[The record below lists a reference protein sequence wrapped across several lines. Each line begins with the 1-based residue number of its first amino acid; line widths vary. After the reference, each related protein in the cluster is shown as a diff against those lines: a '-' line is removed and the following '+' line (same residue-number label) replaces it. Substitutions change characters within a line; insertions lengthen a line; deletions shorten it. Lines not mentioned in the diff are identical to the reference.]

1 MILRP
6 IAMVA
11 CLSATFAT
19 TAAAQD
25 AQWLQSRLST
35 QAETGAAA
43 GAGAGGAGV
52 GITAGGLTIPGL
64 GFVSASALLA
74 AGVTTLIIGSV
85 AVSVTSDPGGGAS
98 ISTTAV
104 TN

>member
-1 MILRP
+1 MIFRP
-6 IAMVA
+6 VAMAA
-11 CLSATFAT
+11 CLCAMFAT
-19 TAAAQD
+19 TASSQD

-85 AVSVTSDPGGGAS
+85 VVSVTSDPGGGAS
-98 ISTTAV
+98 IATTVA